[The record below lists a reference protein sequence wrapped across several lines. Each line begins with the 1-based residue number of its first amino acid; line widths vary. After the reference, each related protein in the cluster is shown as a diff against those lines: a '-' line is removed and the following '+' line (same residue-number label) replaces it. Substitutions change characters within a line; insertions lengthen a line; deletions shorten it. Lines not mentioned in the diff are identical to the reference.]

1 MARGKLCAQLV
12 GFAVLLAALFALPQ
26 VAQAHA
32 GHAHAMHVH
41 AQPQA
46 TDVSAPADHALEQ
59 QVEQSLTAAS
69 QSDPRHADGSPC
81 TDRGCCAQGSCT
93 ACFSMV
99 APSPPLMLP
108 PTLAAVIGLTANPL
122 HAGIAGS
129 SLQRPP
135 RSFA

>member
-1 MARGKLCAQLV
+1 MSRGKLCAQLV

-26 VAQAHA
+26 VAQAHS

-41 AQPQA
+41 TQTQA
-46 TDVSAPADHALEQ
+46 TDVSAAADHAIEQ

-69 QSDPRHADGSPC
+69 QSAPRHADGSPC
-81 TDRGCCAQGSCT
+81 TDRGCCAQGSCA
-93 ACFSMV
+93 ACFSLV
-99 APSPPLMLP
+99 APAPPLMLP
-108 PTLAAVIGLTANPL
+108 PSLAAVIGLMANPL
-122 HAGIAGS
+122 PSGIAGP